1 MKIAKFQYKCRQ
13 CGAIEENP
21 CTTSETGAL
30 MILNCALLGETPSSF
45 NISGNPVTMTNTH
58 PCGDG
63 NVGVSDLVGYKIM
76 EE

>member
-1 MKIAKFQYKCRQ
+1 MKTAKFQYKCRQ

-21 CTTSETGAL
+21 CTPSETGAF
-30 MILNCALLGETPSSF
+30 MTLNAALLGCTPSSF
-45 NISGNPVTMTNTH
+45 KISGNPVTMTSIH

-63 NVGVSDLVGYKIM
+63 NVGVSDLIGYKVM